1 MYVRGCKPTAD
12 PSLIRE
18 GNDLD
23 KNYGR
28 ILICPVSVHGDLVNL
43 MENIMSDNEY
53 QNQTIR
59 EVLDGS
65 KDTGPVLNGS
75 SVKTGDYEAA
85 KQLKEFYKISLRGRT
100 FYSVLNVVR
109 RHRAAKRKAT
119 AVPAGA

>member
-28 ILICPVSVHGDLVNL
+28 ILICPVSVHGGIVNL
-43 MENIMSDNEY
+43 MENIMSNNEY